1 MLFFLTFSTI
11 KRIGVSHLSGSTKSP
26 WLCHRNSNAIVILGT
41 VSSKENI
48 RSYLSLAISGPVPTK
63 LKLKVTQQNLQP
75 THQSLESI
83 MNFTD

>member
-1 MLFFLTFSTI
+1 
-11 KRIGVSHLSGSTKSP
+11 
-26 WLCHRNSNAIVILGT
+26 VILGT